1 MSRCECCDEILTPF
15 EESFRSVYTNKPLF
29 MCENCYSSIKEQ
41 ISIYADMSLEHED
54 GTEIANLKD
63 NL

>member
-15 EESFRSVYTNKPLF
+15 EESFRSVYTNKSLF

-41 ISIYADMSLEHED
+41 VSIYADMTLEHED
-54 GTEIANLKD
+54 GMEIANLKD